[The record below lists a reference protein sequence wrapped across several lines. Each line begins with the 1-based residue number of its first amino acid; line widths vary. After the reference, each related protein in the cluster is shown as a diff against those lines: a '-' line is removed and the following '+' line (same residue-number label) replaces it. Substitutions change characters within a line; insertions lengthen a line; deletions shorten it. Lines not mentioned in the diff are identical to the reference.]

1 MLRPWC
7 SKIPSL
13 RLLAAAVSSS
23 LRRPRCPLF
32 LLNPS
37 STTNPITTT
46 ASQPHSRRLSNM
58 LDPKSLM
65 EDLESELFNYTT
77 GRFLVNDALRLRERR
92 RVFDVPGLFRIIARA
107 LNCKTEEIVGFRKLG
122 EGGFNR
128 TFLITLDTGFQLVAR
143 IPYPLLVPKA
153 YALASEVATM
163 DFLRSRRLPIPKVYG
178 YSFTSK
184 NEAETE
190 YILMQ
195 YVEGTDLSQIW
206 FELKEDEIISLM
218 DQLAKIECT
227 MMSISFPAGG
237 SIYYAKDLKEL
248 SGNEGIPLK
257 EENENI
263 LLDEQIESISLEKER
278 FCVGPDV
285 SPPLWYGRREQ
296 LNVFR
301 GPYEDAESVLITGA
315 KKELAYLDW
324 FGSPRAPFQR
334 FRREYYQYKK
344 QSPLDHAKNLRRYLC
359 LAPSLVPDDDS
370 LNAFCI
376 RHPDLSDS
384 NLKVSSDSSGLQI
397 LSVLDW
403 QHAAVLPLFLHAGM
417 PDIIQNEEDEVSRTM
432 VQPKLPDDFDE
443 LPEEKQEWEME
454 LLRRRLVHYHYS
466 LSTATHNRIHHQGL
480 VYSLN
485 TFRRRI
491 FNHATA
497 IWEGETIKLLY
508 ALIDMVSGWASF
520 AKDGTPCPVA
530 FTEDEEAAAKKLYL
544 ALANAER
551 GERMLRDRVGYGEE
565 TWVPVARYEDAKALG
580 QEIKRMTLKACAE
593 DEETT
598 GEEYAVIESNWPL
611 DDMDEEEL
619 EEYK

>member
-1 MLRPWC
+1 MCMHAQHQYTSIVPVMYLVPVVSARRLICSHLRPHPQSCIVSEHALRSGMPRAQHWHP
-7 SKIPSL
+7 ILAIIHVISL
-13 RLLAAAVSSS
+13 FVQNMKLRSTAVSSS

-195 YVEGTDLSQIW
+195 
-206 FELKEDEIISLM
+206 
-218 DQLAKIECT
+218 
-227 MMSISFPAGG
+227 
-237 SIYYAKDLKEL
+237 
-248 SGNEGIPLK
+248 
-257 EENENI
+257 
-263 LLDEQIESISLEKER
+263 
-278 FCVGPDV
+278 
-285 SPPLWYGRREQ
+285 
-296 LNVFR
+296 
-301 GPYEDAESVLITGA
+301 
-315 KKELAYLDW
+315 
-324 FGSPRAPFQR
+324 
-334 FRREYYQYKK
+334 EYYQYKK

-432 VQPKLPDDFDE
+432 VQPKLPDDFGE

>member
-1 MLRPWC
+1 MRMHAQHQCTSIVPVTYLVPVVSARRLIRSHLRPHPQSCIVSEHALRAQSGMPRAQHWHP
-7 SKIPSL
+7 ILAIIHVISL
-13 RLLAAAVSSS
+13 FVQNMKLRSTAVSSS

-195 YVEGTDLSQIW
+195 
-206 FELKEDEIISLM
+206 
-218 DQLAKIECT
+218 
-227 MMSISFPAGG
+227 
-237 SIYYAKDLKEL
+237 
-248 SGNEGIPLK
+248 
-257 EENENI
+257 
-263 LLDEQIESISLEKER
+263 
-278 FCVGPDV
+278 
-285 SPPLWYGRREQ
+285 
-296 LNVFR
+296 
-301 GPYEDAESVLITGA
+301 
-315 KKELAYLDW
+315 
-324 FGSPRAPFQR
+324 
-334 FRREYYQYKK
+334 EYYQYKK